1 MGFTAQKKAKTGVGY
16 RIVMGDSVGVD
27 PTIPKELQSNYGGY
41 GGSLKGAL
49 QTLSRKH
56 RIPITFANIEHSA
69 LSRKDREILQYKL
82 TDSFEESIE
91 YIAAQVGFEILIE
104 EEKLPYTV
112 VIYEEL

>member
-1 MGFTAQKKAKTGVGY
+1 M
-16 RIVMGDSVGVD
+16 
-27 PTIPKELQSNYGGY
+27 
-41 GGSLKGAL
+41 
-49 QTLSRKH
+49 
-56 RIPITFANIEHSA
+56 
-69 LSRKDREILQYKL
+69 SRKDREILQYKL

>member
-1 MGFTAQKKAKTGVGY
+1 MSLSEPALY
-16 RIVMGDSVGVD
+16 RYLKVL
-27 PTIPKELQSNYGGY
+27 KEYG
-41 GGSLKGAL
+41 
-49 QTLSRKH
+49 
-56 RIPITFANIEHSA
+56 IPIAFANIEHSA
-69 LSRKDREILQYKL
+69 LSRKYREILQYKL